1 MGDVMT
7 TKGECGSTRWQRD
20 RRPAYRFRTSHT
32 EPARVRELERRAIA
46 RAREGDREALHY
58 LYVRHADDV
67 QGFVQSIVRDHHDA
81 EDITHNVFAKLLT
94 ILHRYEEREA
104 PFAAWILRV
113 ARNAALD
120 HLRAR
125 RQIPVEE
132 VRVTDLGLD
141 QKAIECSRSLKEAL
155 ATLPEAQREVLV
167 LRHIAGLS
175 PNEIAERLG
184 KTEPSIQGLHHR
196 GRASLKRA
204 LRELG
209 AAPVTRPAPQ
219 EKYA

>member
-1 MGDVMT
+1 M
-7 TKGECGSTRWQRD
+7 S
-20 RRPAYRFRTSHT
+20 RRREQGQPAYRFRANQRESNR
-32 EPARVRELERRAIA
+32 ARELERRAIVG
-46 RAREGDREALHY
+46 AREGDREALHY

-67 QGFVQSIVRDHHDA
+67 YGFVQSIVRDHHDA

-94 ILHRYEEREA
+94 ILHKYEEREA

-125 RQIPVEE
+125 RQVPVEE
-132 VRVTDLGLD
+132 VRVVDPGMD
-141 QKAIECSRSLKEAL
+141 QKAAECSQSLREAL
-155 ATLPEAQREVLV
+155 AGLPDAQREVLV
-167 LRHIAGLS
+167 LRHIAGMS
-175 PNEIAERLG
+175 PNEIAERLN

-209 AAPVTRPAPQ
+209 AAPVTRARSAP
-219 EKYA
+219 EGA